1 MKLTRQLL
9 HSKIHQEMWHF
20 WVFIVNPFFLL
31 CSIFF
36 SRNLSFLWSPCLL
49 LISELTS
56 LDTSGKP
63 SVRFFLKITSPSWII
78 LSISLDKL
86 NSIDYWRADDEF
98 SWNNFYFI
106 VVKEFWYGKIWRI
119 YLNII
124 FWILLWISFLVIWN
138 LNITVS
144 TTMKYCYEKAL
155 NKNLKLMGRA
165 MKNFLKKLLGHE
177 IFRSMVS
184 WTTKFFG
191 ELFKALGPPSYIL
204 NVRSLILI
212 ALLTA

>member
-1 MKLTRQLL
+1 
-9 HSKIHQEMWHF
+9 
-20 WVFIVNPFFLL
+20 
-31 CSIFF
+31 
-36 SRNLSFLWSPCLL
+36 
-49 LISELTS
+49 
-56 LDTSGKP
+56 
-63 SVRFFLKITSPSWII
+63 
-78 LSISLDKL
+78 
-86 NSIDYWRADDEF
+86 
-98 SWNNFYFI
+98 
-106 VVKEFWYGKIWRI
+106 
-119 YLNII
+119 
-124 FWILLWISFLVIWN
+124 
-138 LNITVS
+138 
-144 TTMKYCYEKAL
+144 MKYCYEKAL

>member
-36 SRNLSFLWSPCLL
+36 SRNLRFLWSPCLL

-86 NSIDYWRADDEF
+86 NSIDCWRADDEF

-165 MKNFLKKLLGHE
+165 MKIFWKNYWAMKYLGLWSPGLQNFLENFLKL
-177 IFRSMVS
+177 S
-184 WTTKFFG
+184 
-191 ELFKALGPPSYIL
+191 GPPPTYL
-204 NVRSLILI
+204 MY
-212 ALLTA
+212 AP